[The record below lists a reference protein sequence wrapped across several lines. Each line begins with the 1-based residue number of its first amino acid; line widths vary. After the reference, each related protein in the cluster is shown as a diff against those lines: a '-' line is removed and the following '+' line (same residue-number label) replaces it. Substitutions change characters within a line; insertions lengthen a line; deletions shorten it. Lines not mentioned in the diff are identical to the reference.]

1 MPRASAPDFLKTPV
15 TRTKNDTPG
24 ACSEYLVNI
33 VFPGWSE
40 RQSGGRLGVS
50 QKACRDSDPKS
61 VPGQKACRGTALPGH
76 TLLYGVVV
84 LRIEADRKMPHITA
98 CAPNQDWE
106 SVGSLW
112 AHSRFCGVGI
122 AAEPPSSSHQ
132 KRRGC
137 VVMAIRRPC
146 LITPISPRQLA
157 RDADTSAS
165 RERTAPREWCLA
177 CTTLRR
183 DAAASATADAVLCT
197 RSGAVRQLPAAGA
210 RTICRDAVR

>member
-1 MPRASAPDFLKTPV
+1 MQSLASLSRFTQNPYLQKREVHPRGGPLVKKEQRLRPPSLKT
-15 TRTKNDTPG
+15 
-24 ACSEYLVNI
+24 
-33 VFPGWSE
+33 
-40 RQSGGRLGVS
+40 Q
-50 QKACRDSDPKS
+50 
-61 VPGQKACRGTALPGH
+61 GTL
-76 TLLYGVVV
+76 
-84 LRIEADRKMPHITA
+84 RKMPHITA

-137 VVMAIRRPC
+137 VVMAIRHPCLRHPC

-197 RSGAVRQLPAAGA
+197 RSGAVRQLPAASA

>member
-1 MPRASAPDFLKTPV
+1 MQSLASLSRFTQNPYLQKREVHPRGGPLVKKEQRLRPPSPKT
-15 TRTKNDTPG
+15 
-24 ACSEYLVNI
+24 
-33 VFPGWSE
+33 
-40 RQSGGRLGVS
+40 Q
-50 QKACRDSDPKS
+50 
-61 VPGQKACRGTALPGH
+61 GTL
-76 TLLYGVVV
+76 
-84 LRIEADRKMPHITA
+84 RKMPHITA

-197 RSGAVRQLPAAGA
+197 LHHPTTSTCVPATLQWVREDQRPGGQ
-210 RTICRDAVR
+210 VREPRQSN